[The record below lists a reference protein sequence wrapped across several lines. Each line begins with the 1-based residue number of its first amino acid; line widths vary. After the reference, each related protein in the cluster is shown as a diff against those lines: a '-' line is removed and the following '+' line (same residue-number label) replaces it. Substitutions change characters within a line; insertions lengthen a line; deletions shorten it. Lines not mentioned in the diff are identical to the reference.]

1 MTDRREDEIQASP
14 HERRVEDAAGRRT
27 PYVQGPTGPAP
38 LATELHGDPGAD
50 GDRRGEGGAA
60 AGALAGTAVSGPVGG
75 VVGALAG
82 GTLGTADDDGADV
95 ENADVEN
102 AQLENS
108 ANRGGD

>member
-27 PYVQGPTGPAP
+27 PYVQGPT
-38 LATELHGDPGAD
+38 ELHGDPGAD

-60 AGALAGTAVSGPVGG
+60 AGALAGTAVAGPVGG